1 MASQSSDIV
10 LARGTE
16 VRTPYGWGFVAVDVT
31 DSARILV
38 KLDEW
43 DRSILP
49 TLFTSIEY
57 IQQASFC
64 SIGNCI
70 YTKYGMGIL
79 LDYRRPSG
87 IHVVRLW
94 LPNGGQGASIAYMNK
109 SDILKVIPAMSGMQI
124 STKGNIQGI
133 IHKYLNDLDSF
144 EIVTSN
150 GTHTIVRS
158 DDIIVPKTTI
168 QSTAISHCLVNH
180 IGRNLK
186 PYKKSI
192 ISFVSLISTLQKG
205 DNIDISSDDLLK
217 TFVGNDINL
226 DEQKQKIIQIIHDI
240 KDRITQMANS
250 NTTEPE
256 SISST
261 IVSLSAPMV
270 APLLCKLDGIID
282 TLESNISLA
291 NDSSS
296 FISMTSDIAI
306 LLYSSGS
313 IYLDG
318 NENNVLSTVYKLA
331 LNDPLLQQILDAL
344 RSASSIWISRLNEI
358 KKMADTFSTVLYSTK
373 SMSILTNGS
382 EALRT
387 RLASLVDYKAVKS
400 TVDSN
405 NRALKEI
412 PDILGNKLKAENT
425 LVSLKNRLITA
436 SNDQDYTNKVQGM
449 LMNILSTY
457 GVYNPSID
465 TKSIQIMIFALLN
478 SFQDSS
484 KYILSTSWCDNAEI
498 QLAQIFDKMATT
510 TAGTSGLATEEL
522 SIYSGY
528 EIRRKFQSPE
538 TSLQSFDVTT
548 VSSMVPSIVPTNII
562 DPLQS
567 WAQQVGIDTKQLMSF
582 NGAMNIAKNALESD
596 ALENVA
602 KKIVK
607 AGDTLITSI
616 ESIRDNTVV
625 QSALSQLSNGDFSNS
640 LVSSVKDLQLNNVL
654 AMAETVITDAE
665 ARDTL
670 IERVKDQILEFFLQ
684 YIPTLSLPDLDGIK
698 DDIEYSVLGLNLS
711 GFKLKKEGVTLEL
724 GQSSLVK
731 LGHDVLTF
739 KATGINAKFRGL
751 HWRYAQTYFPHLRGD
766 GNADAEVENVSIK
779 IGFKIIR
786 VPKGTTTT
794 LNMSL
799 TEGTALLYKKYKTL
813 AESVANYRYSRQINQ
828 GNIDGYSHD
837 FDIWPDVEEWEP
849 ALVLSDCTI
858 EIENLSLEI
867 DNSSFSWLYNALI
880 SVFSSVIKEYVRSSI
895 RDIIHSSSAYLLS
908 IINGAVG
915 EYWSLI
921 KQILSIPLDDLP
933 IANAADI
940 AALVGPNAD
949 NTSDWD
955 YILKFDDDGAL
966 GLKVDIKRA
975 DDLTQRNMGESIVI
989 SKVFPKG
996 QAINALKIAGV
1007 TAEQSIGSTIRSVN
1021 GRLMTGQT
1029 PEVILQTLKGPRPL
1043 AIGLRLSKSGHELRK
1058 RMRERGLAVDTKPSR
1073 RALRAY
1079 MVEFGDGSLGL
1090 KLKDTKS
1097 CGGAIIITAFTRGP
1111 NDELLQA
1118 EAAGV
1123 LNVGMIMLSINNHI
1137 CFGQPCDEVMNRLKC
1152 TPRPLQIV
1160 FVPSP
1165 DEQVVLAGY
1174 PAGLRLSNIEGHI
1187 MISSFNSTKN
1197 GLSAGI
1203 SNSESNNPGSSNG
1216 EVVDSVDR
1224 LKKILKPGSVLL
1236 RINKTTV
1243 TPKMA
1248 PEEVI
1253 TLINSELPS
1262 RVAVRDMDSFMHL
1275 IRIRD
1280 KEETLD
1286 DCLF

>member
-1 MASQSSDIV
+1 MSDVV

-16 VRTPYGWGFVAVDVT
+16 VKTPYGWGFVAVDAT
-31 DSARILV
+31 DAARILV

-94 LPNGGQGASIAYMNK
+94 LPNGAQGASIAYMNK

-124 STKGNIQGI
+124 STKSNVQGI
-133 IHKYLNDLDSF
+133 IYKYSNDLDSF

-150 GTHTIVRS
+150 GTHTSIRS

-168 QSTAISHCLVNH
+168 QSTTTSHYLVNH
-180 IGRNLK
+180 IGQNLK

-192 ISFVSLISTLQKG
+192 VSFVSLISTMQKG
-205 DNIDISSDDLLK
+205 DNIDISSDELLK

-240 KDRITQMANS
+240 KNRITQLVNA
-250 NTTEPE
+250 NTTESE

-270 APLLCKLDGIID
+270 APLLSKLDGIINS
-282 TLESNISLA
+282 LESNISLA
-291 NDSSS
+291 NNSSS
-296 FISMTSDIAI
+296 FISMTSDIAV

-313 IYLDG
+313 MYMDG

-331 LNDPLLQQILDAL
+331 LNDPLLQQILDGL
-344 RSASSIWISRLNEI
+344 RSASSIWTSRLNEI
-358 KKMADTFSTVLYSTK
+358 KKMVDTFSTVLYSTK

-387 RLASLVDYKAVKS
+387 RLASLVDYKAVTN

-405 NRALKEI
+405 NLALKEI

-457 GVYNPSID
+457 GVYNPNMDSN
-465 TKSIQIMIFALLN
+465 SIQIMIFALLN

-484 KYILSTSWCDNAEI
+484 KHFLSTSWCDNAEI
-498 QLAQIFDKMATT
+498 QLTQIFDKMATT
-510 TAGTSGLATEEL
+510 TASNSGIAIEEL
-522 SIYSGY
+522 SVYSGY
-528 EIRRKFQSPE
+528 EIRRKFQRPE
-538 TSLQSFDVTT
+538 TSLQSLDVTT
-548 VSSMVPSIVPTNII
+548 ISSMVPSTMIPTNII

-582 NGAMNIAKNALESD
+582 NGAINMAKNALESD

-616 ESIRDNTVV
+616 ESIRDNSVV

-724 GQSSLVK
+724 GQSSMVK
-731 LGHDVLTF
+731 LGHDVLSFT
-739 KATGINAKFRGL
+739 ATGINAKFRGL

-799 TEGTALLYKKYKTL
+799 TEGTTSLYKKYPTL

-828 GNIDGYSHD
+828 GNVDGYSDD

-933 IANAADI
+933 VANAADI

-955 YILKFDDDGAL
+955 YILKFDEEGAL
-966 GLKVDIKRA
+966 GLKVDIKRS
-975 DDLTQRNMGESIVI
+975 DDITQRNMGESIVI

-1029 PEVILQTLKGPRPL
+1029 PDIILQTLKGPRPL

-1123 LNVGMIMLSINNHI
+1123 LNVGMIMLSINNQI
-1137 CFGQPCDEVMNRLKC
+1137 CFGQPCDEVMNRLKS

-1165 DEQVVLAGY
+1165 DEQVILAGY
-1174 PAGLRLSNIEGHI
+1174 PAGLRLSTIEGHI
-1187 MISSFNSTKN
+1187 MVSSFNSTKN
-1197 GLSAGI
+1197 GPSAGN
-1203 SNSESNNPGSSNG
+1203 SNSGSSNPVSSNG
-1216 EVVDSVDR
+1216 EVIYSVDR

-1243 TPKMA
+1243 TPTMT
-1248 PEEVI
+1248 PEEAI
-1253 TLINSELPS
+1253 ALINSEMPS
-1262 RVAVRDMDSFMHL
+1262 RIAVRDMDSFMHL

>member
-1 MASQSSDIV
+1 MPQ
-10 LARGTE
+10 GTE
-16 VRTPYGWGFVAVDVT
+16 VRTPYGWGFIAADVT
-31 DSARILV
+31 DKTRMIV

-49 TLFTSIEY
+49 TIYTSMEC

-64 SIGNCI
+64 SIGTCV
-70 YTKYGMGIL
+70 YTKYGTGML
-79 LDYRRPSG
+79 LDYRRSSG
-87 IHVVRLW
+87 IHIVRLW
-94 LPNGGQGASIAYMNK
+94 LPNGGQGASIAYMSK
-109 SDILKVIPAMSGMQI
+109 SDILKVIPAMTGMQI
-124 STKGNIQGI
+124 STKAGI
-133 IHKYLNDLDSF
+133 EGTIYKYSNDLDSF
-144 EIVTSN
+144 DIIASN
-150 GTHTIVRS
+150 GTHMSVRS
-158 DDIIVPKTTI
+158 DDVVIPTTTI
-168 QSTAISHCLVNH
+168 QSTTTSYYLVNH
-180 IGRNLK
+180 IGQNLK

-192 ISFVSLISTLQKG
+192 VSFASLISTIQKG
-205 DNIDISSDDLLK
+205 DNVDLSSDELLK
-217 TFVGNDINL
+217 MFVGNDINL
-226 DEQKQKIIQIIHDI
+226 DEQKQKIIQIIHDV
-240 KDRITQMANS
+240 KKRILQLVDANTAES
-250 NTTEPE
+250 E

-261 IVSLSAPMV
+261 IVSLSTPMV
-270 APLLCKLDGIID
+270 APLVSKLDGIISS
-282 TLESNISLA
+282 LESNISLA
-291 NDSSS
+291 NNSSS
-296 FISMTSDIAI
+296 FISMTSDIAV

-313 IYLDG
+313 MYMDG
-318 NENNVLSTVYKLA
+318 NENNVLSIVYKLA
-331 LNDPLLQQILDAL
+331 RNDPLLQQILDGL
-344 RSASSIWISRLNEI
+344 RSASSVWIGRLNEI
-358 KKMADTFSTVLYSTK
+358 KKMVDAFSAVLYSTK
-373 SMSILTNGS
+373 SMSILSSGS
-382 EALRT
+382 EALRS
-387 RLASLVDYKAVKS
+387 RLASLVDYKAVTN

-405 NRALKEI
+405 NLALKEI
-412 PDILGNKLKAENT
+412 PDILGSKLKAENT
-425 LVSLKNRLITA
+425 LVSLKNRLVTA
-436 SNDQDYTNKVQGM
+436 SNDSEYTSKMQGM
-449 LMNILSTY
+449 LMSILSSY
-457 GVYNPSID
+457 GVYNPNMD
-465 TKSIQIMIFALLN
+465 TNSMQIMIFALLN

-484 KYILSTSWCDNAEI
+484 KYFLSTAWCANAEL
-498 QLAQIFDKMATT
+498 QLTQIFNQMAS
-510 TAGTSGLATEEL
+510 TATSSGKVSEGLG
-522 SIYSGY
+522 IYSGY
-528 EIRRKFQSPE
+528 EIRRKFQCPE
-538 TSLQSFDVTT
+538 TSLQSLDVS
-548 VSSMVPSIVPTNII
+548 VISSMVPSTMIPTTII

-567 WAQQVGIDTKQLMSF
+567 WAKQVGIDTKELMSF

-596 ALENVA
+596 VLEDVA

-640 LVSSVKDLQLNNVL
+640 LVTSVKDLQLNNVL
-654 AMAETVITDAE
+654 AMAETVITDTQ

-711 GFKLKKEGVTLEL
+711 GFKLRKEGVVLEL
-724 GQSSLVK
+724 GQSSMVK

-739 KATGINAKFRGL
+739 TATGINAKFRGL
-751 HWRYAQTYFPHLRGD
+751 NWRYAQTYFPHLRGD
-766 GNADAEVENVSIK
+766 GNADAEVQNVSIK

-794 LNMSL
+794 LNTSL
-799 TEGTALLYKKYKTL
+799 TEGTALLYKRYPKL
-813 AESVANYRYSRQINQ
+813 ADSVANYRYSRQINQ
-828 GNIDGYSHD
+828 GNSDGYSHD

-849 ALVLSDCTI
+849 ALVLSDCSI

-880 SVFSSVIKEYVRSSI
+880 SVFSSVIKDYVRTSI

-949 NTSDWD
+949 NTSEWD
-955 YILKFDDDGAL
+955 YILKFDEEGAL
-966 GLKVDIKRA
+966 GLKVDIKRG
-975 DDLTQRNMGESIVI
+975 DDISQRNMGESIVI

-996 QAINALKIAGV
+996 QAIQALKVAGV
-1007 TAEQSIGSTIRSVN
+1007 TADQSIGSTIRSVN

-1043 AIGLRLSKSGHELRK
+1043 AIGLRLSKNGHELRK
-1058 RMRERGLAVDTKPSR
+1058 RMRERGVAADSKPSR

-1079 MVEFGDGSLGL
+1079 MVEFGEGSLGL

-1123 LNVGMIMLSINNHI
+1123 LTVGMIMLSINNHV
-1137 CFGQPCDEVMNRLKC
+1137 CFGQPCEEVMNRLKN

-1165 DEQVVLAGY
+1165 DEQVILAAY
-1174 PAGLRLSNIEGHI
+1174 PAGLRLSSIEGHI
-1187 MISSFNSTKN
+1187 MVSSFNSNKIGST
-1197 GLSAGI
+1197 GSAS
-1203 SNSESNNPGSSNG
+1203 SNPVSSNG
-1216 EVVDSVDR
+1216 EVIDSVDR

-1243 TPKMA
+1243 TPAMS
-1248 PEEVI
+1248 PEEVM
-1253 TLINSELPS
+1253 TLINSETPS
-1262 RVAVRDMDSFMHL
+1262 KIAVRDMDSFMHL